1 MRKTVIWLLLCT
13 MLVALF
19 PTMSTHV
26 QAASFINVLN
36 PGFEETTVSQT
47 KLIPTNWTTALWSR
61 TTPVDTSVTTAVYSS
76 GTKSL
81 YISATDAGAAGWVSK
96 AIPVDGSAQ
105 TIKTTVKVKKSGDY
119 AGNNPWVFISYGN
132 SGTFLGISSSN
143 MTTVSSTEWTEITL
157 TVNSSQFPAGTNM
170 LWLNLATSKAGSG
183 SNAGTLYYDDVTMEL
198 LDTEAP
204 TAPTNLAM
212 SGQTATSVTL
222 TWNASTDNVGVQGY
236 DVYNGTTL
244 IGSTTG
250 LTYSVS
256 ALNAGTNYTFTV
268 KAKDA
273 TGNLSAASNAVSLT
287 TPNVLSIANPGFEIT
302 TLSGTKLVPVNWNS
316 ALWTRTTP
324 VDTGVTTIEAN
335 SGTNALYI
343 SAVDAGA
350 AGWVSKTM
358 TIDNNMQIKA
368 TVKVK
373 KSADYAG
380 NDAWVFFSYAKNGSF
395 LGTVVAPSVA
405 LSSSEWREISVTVNT
420 ANLPA
425 GTNNLQLNLATLRG
439 GSVSQQGTLFYDDA
453 TIELIPDTVAPSAP
467 TNLHAVGQTAGS
479 VDLAWNASTDN
490 IGVTGYNVYKDTVLV
505 GTVTDLTFTA
515 SGLIAANS
523 YTFTVKA
530 VDAAGNVSPA
540 SQAYV
545 TNDTQAPTAP
555 TNLAASDIKM
565 KSVKLT
571 WDPSTDNGGVT
582 GYEIF
587 DGTKQVA
594 IVTGVTYT
602 VTGLEAYSGY
612 TFTVKARDGSGNAS
626 SASNAVNVLTSSYY
640 DVANP
645 GFEETK
651 LSGTKLVPVSWSS
664 SFWSG
669 ATGVDMG
676 ITTATINSGTNA
688 VYINSTS
695 IGAAGFSSK
704 IIPID
709 NSMQTIKTSVKA
721 KKSADSAGNGAWV
734 FISYF
739 KDGAFLGTAAANT
752 PTLSSTV
759 WTDISFTVDNSQFPI
774 GTNQIQLNVATTK
787 LPNVPNMG
795 TIYYDDASMQSVE
808 YFPLKADAFANWWKI
823 GQNVV
828 FKAIQDQL
836 PISVQTL
843 TGTVY
848 DTDSQVVGQV
858 TVDRSTL
865 LTTGWS
871 WTPSHEGYYEIAFD
885 YTKQGVTGMLPLQ
898 QSYRILSSPKRT
910 AAEFVRNRTSVAV
923 VENQSISK
931 VDRNPLF
938 GFSNGFT
945 DIRAIELADLV
956 GFDFARIHTLP
967 WGGQFGDTS
976 MALEPSRGVF
986 NWAGL
991 DEHVNKLQSYGMDI
1005 IGNIMFTPQWASSHP
1020 EDTTIYIGVPG
1031 YAAYAPTDMN
1041 DFANFLQALVA
1052 RYGDRITTWEI
1063 WNEPHLKGGSIFWHD
1078 TPEKFV
1084 ELLRTGYETIKS
1096 VQPNSEIWI
1105 GGMGGHRYLPFYNE
1119 LLRLGG
1125 ANYYDKLALHG
1136 KLPDPKEYQAY
1147 DQMYNVPSKPWVSS
1161 ESHAGLVNASES
1173 PFIQTEPVIAR
1184 KMLYDYMY
1192 QMKNGVEQIAYFD
1205 MINNT
1210 EIEAIPFANA
1220 EGWFTESSGLFRKKP
1235 QLEPRLGSVVM
1246 HRFIETLGNHIV
1258 YKGEYSLS
1266 GNQKAVYFESDG
1278 SPILVVWSEDANA
1291 GPVASALASAFT
1303 SNTVV
1308 RDWTGGTEAAAP
1320 TLQVKPNKMYYISDV
1335 NAAYLAGLTSTQ
1347 DVLLSDYE
1355 KAVQNTN
1362 IPIAA
1367 GSKSNLFDRTT
1378 GALSTDIH
1386 WISDNWEFKSLTSE
1400 QPAGFAARAAVAAAT
1415 DGLDLV
1421 IDVSDTS
1428 FVQNESKGNY
1438 YIGDS
1443 IQFGIDTS
1451 GMGMVGAQVEFQA
1464 ALTANGPVIYKGT
1477 VPYIGGDLPSNWT
1490 PAGQFVQNGSMLV
1503 DSSQSGKKIYKVH
1516 LAWSELY
1523 PYMPDTTKPIF
1534 VSLLV
1539 NNNNGNG
1546 RLGYLEWASGIG
1558 GAKNVSQYGKIL
1570 LQDPAPEAEAD
1581 AVTVQFKDS
1590 SENAISG
1597 GIVSYYDG
1605 GWKDFGVTNT
1615 SGTVTKSLP
1624 DKAYTFAM
1632 TYEGTYT
1639 EKVQNTGTDPVVVFQ
1654 TVNVKVQLKDSLGNP
1669 LTSGAASYYAGSWR
1683 TFGDISGGEIR
1694 KELLPG
1700 SYTFSMNYEGTIK
1713 EKVQNIGTDPV
1724 VVFQTVNVNVQ
1735 LKDSLGNPLTNG
1747 AASYYAGSWRIFGDI
1762 SGGEIHKELLPGSY
1776 TFSMNYEGTIKEKV
1790 QNIGTNPVV
1799 VFQTV
1804 NVNVQLKD
1812 SLGNPLD
1819 GGAVSYYAGSW
1830 RTFGSTVGGE
1840 IHKELL
1846 PGVYTFG
1853 LSYGGV
1859 YKETTTNT
1867 SSNSAVN
1874 FQM

>member
-1 MRKTVIWLLLCT
+1 MRKTVVWLLLCT

-19 PTMSTHV
+19 PAMSTRV

-36 PGFEETTVSQT
+36 PGFEETTASQM
-47 KLIPTNWTTALWSR
+47 KLIPTNWTASLWSR

-81 YISATDAGAAGWVSK
+81 SISATDAGAAGWTSK

-132 SGTFLGISSSN
+132 SGSFLGITSSN

-157 TVNSSQFPAGTNM
+157 TVNSSQFPVGTNM
-170 LWLNLATSKAGSG
+170 LWLNLATSKAGSA

-198 LDTEAP
+198 LDMEAP
-204 TAPTNLAM
+204 TAPTNLAIT
-212 SGQTATSVTL
+212 GQTATSVTL
-222 TWNASTDNVGVQGY
+222 AWNASTDNVGIQGY
-236 DVYNGTTL
+236 EVYNGTTL

-268 KAKDA
+268 KGKDA
-273 TGNLSAASNAVSLT
+273 AGNLSVSSNAVSLS
-287 TPNVLSIANPGFEIT
+287 TPIVVSIANPGFEIT
-302 TLSGTKLVPVNWNS
+302 TPSGNKLVPVNWNS
-316 ALWTRTTP
+316 NLWSRTTP
-324 VDTGVTTIEAN
+324 VDTGVTTLEAN

-373 KSADYAG
+373 KSADYVG

-395 LGTVVAPSVA
+395 LGTIVAPSVA
-405 LSSSEWREISVTVNT
+405 LSSSEWKEISVTVNT
-420 ANLPA
+420 AALPA

-439 GSVSQQGTLFYDDA
+439 GSASQQGTLYYDDA
-453 TIELIPDTVAPSAP
+453 AIELIPDTAAPSAP
-467 TNLHAVGQTAGS
+467 SNLHAVGQTAGS
-479 VDLAWNASTDN
+479 VDLAWNASNDN
-490 IGVTGYNVYKDTVLV
+490 IGVTGYKIYKDTVLV
-505 GTVTDLTFTA
+505 GTVTGLTFTA

-530 VDAAGNVSPA
+530 VDAAGNESPA

-545 TNDTQAPTAP
+545 TNDTQPPTAP
-555 TNLAASDIKM
+555 TNVTASDIKM
-565 KSVKLT
+565 KSVTLT

-582 GYEIF
+582 GYEIN
-587 DGTKQVA
+587 DGTKLVA
-594 IVTGVTYT
+594 TVTGVTYT

-612 TFTVKARDGSGNAS
+612 AFTVKAKDGSGNLS
-626 SASNAVNVLTSSYY
+626 SASNVANVITTSYY

-651 LSGTKLVPVSWSS
+651 SSGTKLVPISWNSTS
-664 SFWSG
+664 WSG
-669 ATGVDMG
+669 ASGVDMG
-676 ITTATINSGTNA
+676 TTTATVNSGTSA

-695 IGAAGFSSK
+695 TGAAGFSSK
-704 IIPID
+704 MIPID
-709 NSMQTIKTSVKA
+709 NGMQTIKISVKA
-721 KKSADSAGNGAWV
+721 KKSADYAGNGAWV

-739 KDGAFLGTAAANT
+739 KDGTFLKIDQANT
-752 PTLSSTV
+752 PTLSSTS
-759 WTDISFTVDNSQFPI
+759 WTDISFTIDNSQFPA
-774 GTNQIQLNVATTK
+774 GTNQVQVNVATTK
-787 LPNVPNMG
+787 LQDIPNAG
-795 TIYYDDASMQSVE
+795 TLYYDDVSMQSVE
-808 YFPLKADAFANWWKI
+808 YFPLAADVFANWWRI

-828 FKAIQDQL
+828 FKGIQDQL
-836 PISVQTL
+836 PTSVQTL

-848 DTDSQVVGQV
+848 DTDNQVVGQV

-865 LTTGWS
+865 LTAGWS

-885 YTKQGVTGMLPLQ
+885 YTKQGITGTLPLQ
-898 QSYRILSSPKRT
+898 QSYRIFSNPKKT

-923 VENQSISK
+923 VESQSISK
-931 VDRNPLF
+931 ADRNPLF
-938 GFSNGFT
+938 GFSNGFS
-945 DIRAIELADLV
+945 DLRAIDLADLI
-956 GFDFARIHTLP
+956 GFDFARIHTIP

-976 MALEPSRGVF
+976 MAIEPSRGVYK
-986 NWAGL
+986 WEML
-991 DEHVNKLQSYGMDI
+991 DAHVNKLQSTGMDI
-1005 IGNIMFTPQWASSHP
+1005 IGNIVFTPKWASSSD
-1020 EDTTIYIGVPG
+1020 DTNVYIGVPG

-1041 DFANFLQALVA
+1041 DFANFLRALVA
-1052 RYGDRITTWEI
+1052 RYGDRITKWEV
-1063 WNEPHLKGGSIFWHD
+1063 WNEPHLKGGSIFWQD

-1105 GGMGGHRYLPFYNE
+1105 GGMGGRRYLPFYNE

-1147 DQMYNVPSKPWVSS
+1147 DQRYNVPSKPWVSS
-1161 ESHAGLVNASES
+1161 ETHAGLVNASETTT
-1173 PFIQTEPVIAR
+1173 IQSEPVLAR
-1184 KMLYDYMY
+1184 NMLYDYMY

-1205 MINNT
+1205 MVNNT
-1210 EIEAIPFANA
+1210 EIEAIPFANK

-1235 QLEPRLGSVVM
+1235 KLEPRLGSVVM

-1258 YKGEYSLS
+1258 YKAEYALS

-1278 SPILVVWSEDANA
+1278 SPILVVWSEDENA
-1291 GPVASALASAFT
+1291 GAIEPALASAFT

-1308 RDWTGGTEAAAP
+1308 RDWIGGKEEAAP
-1320 TLQVKPNKMYYISDV
+1320 TLQVKPNKMYYISNV
-1335 NAAYLAGLTSTQ
+1335 NASYLAGLTSTQ
-1347 DVLLSDYE
+1347 NVLLSDYE
-1355 KAVQNTN
+1355 KAQQNTN
-1362 IPIAA
+1362 VPIAA

-1378 GALSTDIH
+1378 GALSTEIH
-1386 WISDNWEFKSLTSE
+1386 WINDNWEFKSLTSE
-1400 QPAGFAARAAVAAAT
+1400 QPTEFAARAAVGAAN

-1421 IDVSDTS
+1421 IEVTDAS
-1428 FVQNESKGNY
+1428 FVPNDSKGNY

-1443 IQFGIDTS
+1443 IQFGLDTS
-1451 GMGMVGAQVEFQA
+1451 GVGMVGAQVEFQA
-1464 ALTANGPVIYKGT
+1464 ALTANGPVLYKGT

-1503 DSSQSGKKIYKVH
+1503 DSSQSGKKTYKVH
-1516 LAWSELY
+1516 IAWSELY
-1523 PYMPDTTKPIF
+1523 PYMLDTTKPIF

-1558 GAKNVSQYGKIL
+1558 GTKNVSQYGKIV
-1570 LQDPAPEAEAD
+1570 LQDPPPVAD
-1581 AVTVQFKDS
+1581 EVRVQFKDS
-1590 SENAISG
+1590 SGNAISG
-1597 GIVSYYDG
+1597 GVVSYYDG
-1605 GWKDFGVTNT
+1605 GWKEFGVTNA
-1615 SGTVTKSLP
+1615 SGIVSKSLP

-1639 EKVQNTGTDPVVVFQ
+1639 EKVQNTGTDPVIAFQ
-1654 TVNVKVQLKDSLGNP
+1654 TVNVKLQLKDSLGNP

-1683 TFGDISGGEIR
+1683 TFGNIAGGEIR

-1700 SYTFSMNYEGTIK
+1700 SYTFAMTYEGTYR
-1713 EKVQNIGTDPV
+1713 ESVQNIGADPV
-1724 VVFQTVNVNVQ
+1724 VIFQTVNANVQ
-1735 LKDSLGNPLTNG
+1735 LKDSLGNPLNG
-1747 AASYYAGSWRIFGDI
+1747 GTVSYYAGSWRTFG
-1762 SGGEIHKELLPGSY
+1762 STVGGEIHKELLPGSY
-1776 TFSMNYEGTIKEKV
+1776 TFAMTYEGTYTERL
-1790 QNIGTNPVV
+1790 QNIGTNPEVI
-1799 VFQTV
+1799 FQTV
-1804 NVNVQLKD
+1804 NVNVQLQD

-1859 YKETTTNT
+1859 YKETVANT
-1867 SSNSAVN
+1867 SLNLAVN

>member
-19 PTMSTHV
+19 PTMSTRV

-47 KLIPTNWTTALWSR
+47 KLIPTNWTTSLWSR

-105 TIKTTVKVKKSGDY
+105 TIKTTVKVKKSADY

-132 SGTFLGISSSN
+132 SGSFLGISSSN

-222 TWNASTDNVGVQGY
+222 TWQASTDNVGVQGY

-268 KAKDA
+268 KAKDTA
-273 TGNLSAASNAVSLT
+273 GNLSVASNAVSLT

-302 TLSGTKLVPVNWNS
+302 TSSGSKLVPVNWNS
-316 ALWTRTTP
+316 ALWSRTTP
-324 VDTGVTTIEAN
+324 VDTGVTTTEAN

-373 KSADYAG
+373 KSADYVG

-395 LGTVVAPSVA
+395 LGTIVAPSVT

-439 GSVSQQGTLFYDDA
+439 GSVSQQGTLYYDDA

-505 GTVTDLTFTA
+505 GTVTGLTFTA

-565 KSVKLT
+565 KSVTLT

-582 GYEIF
+582 GYEIN
-587 DGTKQVA
+587 DGTKLVA
-594 IVTGVTYT
+594 TVTGVTYT

-612 TFTVKARDGSGNAS
+612 TFTVKARDGSGNLS
-626 SASNAVNVLTSSYY
+626 PASNPVDVLTSSYY

-651 LSGTKLVPVSWSS
+651 TSGTKLVPVSWSS
-664 SFWSG
+664 SLWSG
-669 ATGVDMG
+669 ASGVDMG
-676 ITTATINSGTNA
+676 STTATVNSGTNA

-695 IGAAGFSSK
+695 TGAAGFSSK

-709 NSMQTIKTSVKA
+709 SGMQTIKISVKA
-721 KKSADSAGNGAWV
+721 KKSADYAGNGAWV

-759 WTDISFTVDNSQFPI
+759 WTDISFTIDNSQFPA
-774 GTNQIQLNVATTK
+774 GTNQVQLNVATTK
-787 LPNVPNMG
+787 LPSVPNLG

-865 LTTGWS
+865 LSTGWS

-885 YTKQGVTGMLPLQ
+885 YTKQGVSGTLPLQ

-923 VENQSISK
+923 VESQSISK
-931 VDRNPLF
+931 ADRNPLF
-938 GFSNGFT
+938 GFSNGFS
-945 DIRAIELADLV
+945 DLRAIELADLV
-956 GFDFARIHTLP
+956 GFDFARIHTIP
-967 WGGQFGDTS
+967 WGGQFTDTN
-976 MALEPSRGVF
+976 MAIETSRGVF

-1005 IGNIMFTPQWASSHP
+1005 IGNIMFTPLWASSHP

-1041 DFANFLQALVA
+1041 DFANFLRALVA
-1052 RYGDRITTWEI
+1052 RYGDRITKWEI
-1063 WNEPHLKGGSIFWHD
+1063 WNEPHLKGGSIFWND

-1173 PFIQTEPVIAR
+1173 PFIQTESVIAR

-1210 EIEAIPFANA
+1210 EIEAIPFAHA

-1246 HRFIETLGNHIV
+1246 HRFIETLGNDIV
-1258 YKGEYSLS
+1258 YKGEYALS

-1278 SPILVVWSEDANA
+1278 SPILVVWSEDANTGTIA
-1291 GPVASALASAFT
+1291 PVLANAFT

-1320 TLQVKPNKMYYISDV
+1320 TLQVKPNKMYYISHV
-1335 NAAYLAGLTSTQ
+1335 NADYLAGLTSTQ

-1367 GSKSNLFDRTT
+1367 GSKSNLFDRST

-1386 WISDNWEFKSLTSE
+1386 WINDNWEFKSLTSE
-1400 QPAGFAARAAVAAAT
+1400 QPSGFAARAAVGAAN
-1415 DGLDLV
+1415 DGFDLV
-1421 IDVSDTS
+1421 IEVSDAS
-1428 FVQNESKGNY
+1428 FVQNETKGNY

-1443 IQFGIDTS
+1443 IQFGLDTS
-1451 GMGMVGAQVEFQA
+1451 GIGMVGAQVEFQA
-1464 ALTANGPVIYKGT
+1464 ALTASGPVLYKGT
-1477 VPYIGGDLPSNWT
+1477 TPYIGGDLPSNWT

-1516 LAWSELY
+1516 IAWSELY

-1570 LQDPAPEAEAD
+1570 LQDPAPVAD
-1581 AVTVQFKDS
+1581 EVSVQFKDS
-1590 SENAISG
+1590 GGNAISG
-1597 GIVSYYDG
+1597 GVVSYYDG
-1605 GWKDFGVTNT
+1605 GWKDFGVTNA
-1615 SGTVTKSLP
+1615 SGTVSKSLP

-1683 TFGDISGGEIR
+1683 TFGDIAGGEIR

-1713 EKVQNIGTDPV
+1713 EKVQNIGADPV
-1724 VVFQTVNVNVQ
+1724 VIFQTVNANVQ
-1735 LKDSLGNPLTNG
+1735 LKDSLGNPLGGG
-1747 AASYYAGSWRIFGDI
+1747 AVSYYAGSWRTFGNTA
-1762 SGGEIHKELLPGSY
+1762 GGEIHKELLPGSY
-1776 TFSMNYEGTIKEKV
+1776 TFSMNYEGTIKEKM
-1790 QNIGTNPVV
+1790 QDIGADPVV
-1799 VFQTV
+1799 IFQTV

-1859 YKETTTNT
+1859 YKETTANT